1 MALWLPGC
9 KVCSLQ
15 ETDSALADSQPFATT
30 ANLSDMEKVGV
41 RKQLAFDE
49 VLAPVLRQW
58 LSSAIINGGA
68 GVMLGPVC

>member
-1 MALWLPGC
+1 
-9 KVCSLQ
+9 
-15 ETDSALADSQPFATT
+15 
-30 ANLSDMEKVGV
+30 MEKVGV